1 MKKIELD
8 GTPHNILFNFNT
20 LINYKEISG
29 KDALA
34 MKDLDYSDF
43 RLLAFEGLKEAARF
57 GGSDFTMSIEEV
69 GGHLNTKAVKQ
80 LTEALLHDMGGSSEK
95 K

>member
-20 LINYKEISG
+20 LINYKELSG
-29 KDALA
+29 KDALS
-34 MKDLDYSDF
+34 MKNLDYSDF
-43 RLLAFEGLKEAARF
+43 RLLAYEGIKEAARF
-57 GGSDFTMSIEEV
+57 NGDEFKMTIEQV
-69 GGHLNTKAVKQ
+69 GGHLNTAAVTQ